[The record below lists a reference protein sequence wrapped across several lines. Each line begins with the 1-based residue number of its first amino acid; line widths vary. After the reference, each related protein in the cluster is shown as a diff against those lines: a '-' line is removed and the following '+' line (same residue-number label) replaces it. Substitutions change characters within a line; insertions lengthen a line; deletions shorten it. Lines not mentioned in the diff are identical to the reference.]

1 LAGATSSLV
10 AAGSYAP
17 SCHGA
22 PPEEGDYMGD
32 MEAAPAA
39 RLSPSEMRTL
49 QQLAEGEFHVS
60 EMDWVAL
67 QRLKRDGLAEE
78 RGRALVITQDGW
90 RALNR
95 MMPGGRSKSV

>member
-1 LAGATSSLV
+1 
-10 AAGSYAP
+10 
-17 SCHGA
+17 
-22 PPEEGDYMGD
+22 
-32 MEAAPAA
+32 MEAAPAP

-49 QQLAEGEFHVS
+49 QQLAEGEFHVT